1 MSPLWMSIEPDISG
15 TRIMMTMG
23 GVGTLMRARFPHIPS
38 QPEALG
44 LLLRGIAAWFGEPFC
59 AVLDADAKDVWDHP
73 ERWARYLGDL
83 DERVVRVEWR
93 GYSESFRRDPLVGTV
108 GDFRR
113 ARRLITHAATGQK

>member
-15 TRIMMTMG
+15 TRIMMTSG
-23 GVGTLMRARFPHIPS
+23 GSGTVLRARFPHLPR

-44 LLLRGIAAWFGEPFC
+44 LLLRGIAAWFGQPFC
-59 AVLDADAKDVWDHP
+59 AVLDADAEDVDKHP

-83 DERVVRVEWR
+83 DDAMIQVEWR
-93 GYSESFRRDPLVGTV
+93 GYSESFRRDRFTGTV

-113 ARRLITHAATGQK
+113 ARRLITYTATGQK